1 MFPITFDTAAL
12 NIKVLDCTVFV
23 HITSPGLLHRG
34 IFAVRHMYTAVGLAI
49 GDQRR
54 LTGSSGTLVALT
66 HNALYICIAH
76 YAFTLLYFTRSLYC
90 TLLGNVCG
98 TVVSCRQCHSPT
110 EQTD

>member
-1 MFPITFDTAAL
+1 VFPITFDTAAL

-34 IFAVRHMYTAVGLAI
+34 IFAMRHMYTAVGLAI

-66 HNALYICIAH
+66 HNALYK
-76 YAFTLLYFTRSLYC
+76 YMFTLLYFTGQCLWYC
-90 TLLGNVCG
+90 RVMSS
-98 TVVSCRQCHSPT
+98 VS
-110 EQTD
+110 